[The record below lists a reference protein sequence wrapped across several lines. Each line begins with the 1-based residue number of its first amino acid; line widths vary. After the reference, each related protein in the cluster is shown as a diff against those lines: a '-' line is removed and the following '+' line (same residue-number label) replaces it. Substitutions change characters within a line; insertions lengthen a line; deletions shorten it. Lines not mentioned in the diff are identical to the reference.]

1 MMDSGLLSLKWNN
14 HGSTFFHVL
23 SSIRKKESYTDVTI
37 TCGGKFYPVHKLVLS
52 TCSEYFEEIFE
63 RTQCKHPV
71 IVLKDI
77 KHEEL
82 EALLNY
88 MYLGEVN
95 VLQAELAGL
104 INAAEC
110 LKIKGLAVPD
120 EAPAT
125 KSESSRE
132 NKRSAKDISN
142 SSSSSSG
149 PLHKRSR
156 HEDDI
161 RLSPSHSSHSY
172 RSHQKES
179 SREPRSSSTQSVSE
193 AGFTSPPYRSPN
205 PTSEGTRERRAA
217 ADSDRLNDSY
227 GKKGNSSSNSSQPIE
242 EVLVEDTPTV
252 KTEIEEPKEEEEEV
266 INSENSLAYDSM
278 PGPGLGSDADGPNM
292 FKQHMSSGPQDIEDL
307 VSQSL
312 PGPSSQQGDSLM
324 GWAGG
329 GATGNFSLEGFPLE
343 DSSQGGASA
352 GASQTGGQQMA
363 SSGRVSGNS
372 STEVTDWSRQC
383 PYCPRTFAFP
393 SYLQRHITLHT
404 GHKPF
409 ECQICG
415 SRFTRRTQL
424 KQHLL
429 RKHFTALDNNSS
441 QSGAQSFDDMYVM
454 DAINKSLDSSDLRSD
469 DAAT

>member
-1 MMDSGLLSLKWNN
+1 MDSGLLSLKWNN

-120 EAPAT
+120 EAPSI
-125 KSESSRE
+125 KSDSSRE
-132 NKRSAKDISN
+132 NKRSAKDSSSN
-142 SSSSSSG
+142 SSSSGG
-149 PLHKRSR
+149 PHHKRSR

-179 SREPRSSSTQSVSE
+179 SREPRTSSTPTASE
-193 AGFTSPPYRSPN
+193 GGFTSPTYRSPN
-205 PTSEGTRERRAA
+205 QTSEGARERRPVAET
-217 ADSDRLNDSY
+217 DRHNDSY
-227 GKKGNSSSNSSQPIE
+227 VKKGNSTSNASQPIE

-266 INSENSLAYDSM
+266 INSDSSLVYDSM
-278 PGPGLGSDADGPNM
+278 PQGMGSDGDGPNM
-292 FKQHMSSGPQDIEDL
+292 FKQHMSAGPQDLEDL
-307 VSQSL
+307 VAQSL
-312 PGPSSQQGDSLM
+312 PGTSSQQGDSLM
-324 GWAGG
+324 GWTGGGG
-329 GATGNFSLEGFPLE
+329 GATGNFSLEGFPLD
-343 DSSQGGASA
+343 DSSQGGAA
-352 GASQTGGQQMA
+352 GATQQGGQQM
-363 SSGRVSGNS
+363 GRTVSGGGGNYKPFSCIFCLKTFSRRDNLTLHLRTHTGEKPYSCPHCDYRTTIS
-372 STEVTDWSRQC
+372 SNV
-383 PYCPRTFAFP
+383 Y
-393 SYLQRHITLHT
+393 RHIRNRH
-404 GHKPF
+404 
-409 ECQICG
+409 QIEVE
-415 SRFTRRTQL
+415 RQHRRENAKDKQL
-424 KQHLL
+424 QLQIHQDLQL
-429 RKHFTALDNNSS
+429 QTYDG
-441 QSGAQSFDDMYVM
+441 QSLKDTSEFA
-454 DAINKSLDSSDLRSD
+454 NL
-469 DAAT
+469 